1 MYFYYCFFKY
11 KLING
16 FKRGE
21 KKKRRERE
29 RIIPINKN
37 RKKKK
42 REQY

>member
-1 MYFYYCFFKY
+1 MYFCYCFFKY

-16 FKRGE
+16 FKRG
-21 KKKRRERE
+21 KKKRERE

>member
-1 MYFYYCFFKY
+1 MYFCYCFFKY

-16 FKRGE
+16 FKRG
-21 KKKRRERE
+21 KKRERERE

>member
-1 MYFYYCFFKY
+1 MYFCYCFFKY

-16 FKRGE
+16 FKRG
-21 KKKRRERE
+21 KKERERE